1 MILFLVII
9 AAIAMA
15 VIVTLYDESIIGDSI
30 LGLFVI
36 IFGLLGVIIQIA
48 IIIAIVKIVY
58 WALFEI

>member
-1 MILFLVII
+1 MTLFLII
-9 AAIAMA
+9 IVAIAIA

-30 LGLFVI
+30 LGLFAI
-36 IFGLLGVIIQIA
+36 IFGLLGVIIPIV

>member
-1 MILFLVII
+1 MILFLII
-9 AAIAMA
+9 IVAIA

-36 IFGLLGVIIQIA
+36 IFGLLGVIIPIA
-48 IIIAIVKIVY
+48 VIVAIVKIVY